1 MDAKRGPTGGVA
13 RWGWAGRGHSPP
25 PAVGAL
31 PVVGAETS
39 ESIPEIE
46 EGEAEAEKSDPLWEP
61 PRREVL
67 SHQNYTAP
75 SPHPNASTLKG
86 WSC

>member
-1 MDAKRGPTGGVA
+1 MLRPPSEVPPEA
-13 RWGWAGRGHSPP
+13 RPDGAGSGRGHSLPL
-25 PAVGAL
+25 AVGAL

-61 PRREVL
+61 PRWEVP
-67 SHQNYTAP
+67 SRHTYTAP
-75 SPHPNASTLKG
+75 SPHPTPPL
-86 WSC
+86 